1 MKKRNRI
8 LSLLLAGVM
17 ALGLTACGASNA
29 GAAADETGSAAVST
43 ESASS
48 DTAAS
53 GEKIINVGVTNTI
66 GSINPLLLNGGEIN
80 KYATGLM
87 FLPLMELD
95 ADLNFEG
102 MLADSITTEDNKN
115 FIVHIDDAATWSDGT
130 PVTADDVVY
139 TALRLA
145 SPVIGNTAMMYYVFE
160 GVGDDGFVEKGAESI
175 DGIQKV
181 DDKTVQFTT
190 KEEMPITTFENSYAR
205 YLLTL
210 PKHVIEQYSEE
221 ELSTA
226 DWFNHPDVVSGPF
239 IVTDFDV
246 DHYIS
251 YEANKDY
258 WKGAPKIDKLNIK
271 IVDGSQLYA
280 GLQSGEIDIT
290 QQTMSDIPQEDYESV
305 EALDNVDVV
314 YGSPVTNQS
323 VFIQTKNVPD
333 VKVRQAMLYA
343 IDRQQILE
351 ELLNGHGEI
360 VDGFLSSASP
370 FYDDSLTPVSY
381 DPEKAKALLEEAG
394 WDGSQTIRFYVNS
407 GDSTFVN
414 AASII
419 AAEWAAVGI
428 KAEIQTVDFA
438 TLMSVAGTEDYDV
451 LAVQYTYAPV
461 DPYPDVAWLLGG
473 EGSWTGYSDDTLNDA
488 LTKSQLTSDPE
499 ETKELFSVVDKKV
512 QEDVPMFSAYVISA
526 QGAVSKRI
534 TGAAPSVYGFFNDV
548 QNWDVVE

>member
-145 SPVIGNTAMMYYVFE
+145 SPVIGNTAMMSYVFE
-160 GVGDDGFVEKGAESI
+160 GVGDDGFVEEGAESI

-473 EGSWTGYSDDTLNDA
+473 EGSWTGYSDDTLNEA

>member
-160 GVGDDGFVEKGAESI
+160 GVGDDGFVEEGAESI

-246 DHYIS
+246 DLYIS